1 IMMPFLRTLVVLAVL
16 CAPTSSLC
24 LRLYQSDYNL
34 LCDDDILAEVQTND
48 VPSDTFPV
56 SESLGSLFKSGDTLS
71 SAESREKRT
80 STYPANYRFL
90 SQTQLRS
97 KMFQNSINN
106 DRLRKFTLSLDVPT
120 NIMNILFDIQKSKN
134 LRAKAADNA
143 RLMAQIGR
151 RKRQ

>member
-1 IMMPFLRTLVVLAVL
+1 MMPFLRTLVVLAVL

-24 LRLYQSDYNL
+24 LRLYQSDSSL
-34 LCDDDILAEVQTND
+34 LCDDDILAETSD
-48 VPSDTFPV
+48 VPSEEFPV
-56 SESLGSLFKSGDTLS
+56 SESWGSLFKSGDTLS
-71 SAESREKRT
+71 SVESREKRT

-106 DRLRKFTLSLDVPT
+106 DRLSKFTLSLDVPT

>member
-1 IMMPFLRTLVVLAVL
+1 IMMSFLRTLVVLAVL

-24 LRLYQSDYNL
+24 LRLYQSDSNL
-34 LCDDDILAEVQTND
+34 LCDDDILAEGQTND
-48 VPSDTFPV
+48 VPGDKFPV
-56 SESLGSLFKSGDTLS
+56 SESWGSLFKSGDTL

-106 DRLRKFTLSLDVPT
+106 DRLSKFTLSLDVPT